1 MITPIGEGKLKCSL
15 DIIGSC
21 LEVFMKRWIIFL
33 LVFPLVA
40 CSQVSPDQGPE
51 STISQSANQ
60 EGNMEKES
68 PPPAIPTDT
77 PQPLNRSDLPDLGK
91 APELTNEVWLNTDAP
106 LRLAELG
113 GKVVLLDMW
122 TFG

>member
-1 MITPIGEGKLKCSL
+1 
-15 DIIGSC
+15 
-21 LEVFMKRWIIFL
+21 MKRWIIFL

-51 STISQSANQ
+51 STSNQPANQ
-60 EGNMEKES
+60 EGNIERES
-68 PPPAIPTDT
+68 PLPAIPTDT
-77 PQPLNRSDLPDLGK
+77 PQPVNLAELPDLGK
-91 APELTNEVWLNTDAP
+91 APELTNEVWFNTDAP
-106 LRLAELG
+106 LRLADLG